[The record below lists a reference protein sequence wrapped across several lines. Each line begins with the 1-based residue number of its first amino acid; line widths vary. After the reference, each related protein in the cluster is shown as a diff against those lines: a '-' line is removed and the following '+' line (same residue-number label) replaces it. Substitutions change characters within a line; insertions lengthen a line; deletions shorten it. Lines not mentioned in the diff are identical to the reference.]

1 MNEVQKNFRREMGM
15 EMPEDKTMT
24 QTIDLDELM
33 LQRDMTDSQRL
44 LFQSELN
51 KVRKNKTTALLLTLL
66 LGGVGAH
73 RYYMGQIGLG
83 VVYTLFSWTFIPV
96 IVALVELFFI
106 QKRVDHYNEQ
116 MAQEIAIKVK
126 VKALTR

>member
-1 MNEVQKNFRREMGM
+1 MNEVQRNFRREMGM
-15 EMPEDKTMT
+15 ELPEDKTMAR
-24 QTIDLDELM
+24 TIDLDELM

-44 LFQSELN
+44 LFQSELY
-51 KVRKNKTTALLLTLL
+51 KVRKNRTTALFLTLF

-83 VVYTLFSWTFIPV
+83 LVYTLFSWTFIPG
-96 IVALVELFFI
+96 IIALIELFFI
-106 QKRVDHYNEQ
+106 QKRVDCYNEQ
-116 MAQEIAIKVK
+116 MAQEIAVK

>member
-1 MNEVQKNFRREMGM
+1 MNEVQRNFRREMGI
-15 EMPEDKTMT
+15 EVPKTK
-24 QTIDLDELM
+24 TITGTLYLDELL
-33 LQRDMTDSQRL
+33 LQKDMTDSQRL

-51 KVRKNKTTALLLTLL
+51 KVRKNRTTALLLTLL

-83 VVYTLFSWTFIPV
+83 VVYTLFSWTFIPG
-96 IVALVELFFI
+96 IAAFIELFFI
-106 QKRVDHYNEQ
+106 QNRVDRYNEQ
-116 MAQEIAIKVK
+116 TAQEIAVK

>member
-1 MNEVQKNFRREMGM
+1 MNEIQRNFRKEIGM
-15 EMPEDKTMT
+15 EISETKTT
-24 QTIDLDELM
+24 TGTLYLDELM

-51 KVRKNKTTALLLTLL
+51 KVRKNRTTALLLTLL

-83 VVYTLFSWTFIPV
+83 LVYTLFSWTFIPG
-96 IVALVELFFI
+96 IVALVELFYI
-106 QKRVDHYNEQ
+106 MKRVDHYNEQ
-116 MAQEIAIKVK
+116 AAQDIAVK

>member
-1 MNEVQKNFRREMGM
+1 MNEVQMNFRREMGM
-15 EMPEDKTMT
+15 EVTETKTT
-24 QTIDLDELM
+24 TGTIYLDELM

-51 KVRKNKTTALLLTLL
+51 KVRKNRTTALLLTLL

-83 VVYTLFSWTFIPV
+83 LVYTLFTWTFIPG
-96 IVALVELFFI
+96 IVALVELFYI
-106 QKRVDHYNEQ
+106 MKRVDRHNEQ
-116 MAQEIAIKVK
+116 MAQEIAVK
-126 VKALTR
+126 VRALTR

>member
-1 MNEVQKNFRREMGM
+1 MNEVQRNFRREMGM
-15 EMPEDKTMT
+15 EIPEDKTMT
-24 QTIDLDELM
+24 RTIDLDELM
-33 LQRDMTDSQRL
+33 MQRDMTDSQRL

-51 KVRKNKTTALLLTLL
+51 KVRKNRTTALFLALL

-73 RYYMGQIGLG
+73 RFYMGQIGLG
-83 VVYTLFSWTFIPV
+83 LVYTLLSWTFIPG

-106 QKRVDHYNEQ
+106 QKRVDGYNEK
-116 MAQEIAIKVK
+116 MAQDIARK

>member
-15 EMPEDKTMT
+15 ELPEDKATAK
-24 QTIDLDELM
+24 TIYLDELM
-33 LQRDMTDSQRL
+33 LQRDMTDSQRM

-51 KVRKNKTTALLLTLL
+51 KVRKNRTTALLLTLL

-83 VVYTLFSWTFIPV
+83 LVYTLFSWTFIPG
-96 IVALVELFFI
+96 IIALVELFFI
-106 QKRVDHYNEQ
+106 QKRVDCYNEL
-116 MAQEIAIKVK
+116 MAHDIAIKVR
-126 VKALTR
+126 ALTR

>member
-1 MNEVQKNFRREMGM
+1 MNDVQKNFRREMGM
-15 EMPEDKTMT
+15 EVPEDKATTKM
-24 QTIDLDELM
+24 IDLDELM

-51 KVRKNKTTALLLTLL
+51 KVRKNRTTALILTLL

-73 RYYMGQIGLG
+73 RFYMGEIGLG
-83 VVYTLFSWTFIPV
+83 IVYTLFSWTFIPG

-106 QKRVDHYNEQ
+106 QKRVDCYNEL
-116 MAQEIAIKVK
+116 MAHDIAIKVR
-126 VKALTR
+126 ALTR